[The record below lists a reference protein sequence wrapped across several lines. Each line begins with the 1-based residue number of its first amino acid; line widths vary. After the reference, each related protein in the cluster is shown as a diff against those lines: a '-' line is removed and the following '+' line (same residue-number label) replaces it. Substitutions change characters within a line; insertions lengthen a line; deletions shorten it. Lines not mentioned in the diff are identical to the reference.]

1 MQTITWTQ
9 QPPTADQIN
18 KQVLIRYSTTSYE
31 FDDVYTHPRTDVTY
45 AVGSVTRYGDTVAI
59 VLPVQQWTDDNIT
72 VFTTPMI
79 CFDIKGGMDKTPQTV
94 DFGTIEGKRYLTT
107 EYPLSFGEPN
117 VVIHYAI
124 I

>member
-31 FDDVYTHPRTDVTY
+31 FDDMYTHPRTDTTY

-79 CFDIKGGMDKTPQTV
+79 CFDIKADTPQTV
-94 DFGTIEGKRYLTT
+94 DSITIEGKRYLTV
-107 EYPLSFGEPN
+107 EYPIVFGEPN